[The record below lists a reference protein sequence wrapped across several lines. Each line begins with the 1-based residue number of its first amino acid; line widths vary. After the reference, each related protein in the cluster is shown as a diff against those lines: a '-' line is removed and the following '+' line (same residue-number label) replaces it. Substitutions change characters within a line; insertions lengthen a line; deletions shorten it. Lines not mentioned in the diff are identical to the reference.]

1 MTIRELI
8 DSYGLSHISEKTRI
22 STDNLLNLLNED
34 FDALSKANALGFLK
48 IIEREFEVDLS
59 EPKARIK
66 EFMKDD
72 TYVPKE
78 LLLTETQ
85 YGVGKKFTSGIVI
98 FIVLLA
104 GLGYTVYLLNNQNGT
119 NIQEQPSQT
128 SVQEI
133 EAIEPQPV
141 YEAIF
146 QDVNE
151 TNQTQETKTVDQEPM
166 QPKQPQVAAAT
177 QEIQTAQ
184 KEVNAEV
191 NDANQ
196 TQEQSN
202 EQTVETAKTVEVFD
216 AIQSVV
222 IEPRQ
227 KLWLGYINLSTGERV
242 QKNKIEPIVID
253 QNNTIIVTGHGWLEV
268 AQKKFNQGDR
278 LYFHF
283 VDNRLHR
290 INEAAFKELNKGR
303 IW

>member
-22 STDNLLNLLNED
+22 SNDNLLNLLNED
-34 FDALSKANALGFLK
+34 FEALSKANALGFLK

-72 TYVPKE
+72 TYVPRE

-104 GLGYTVYLLNNQNGT
+104 GLVYTVYLLNNQNGT
-119 NIQEQPSQT
+119 SSQEVQVQT

-133 EAIEPQPV
+133 EAIDPQPV

-151 TNQTQETKTVDQEPM
+151 TNQTQEAKTVVQEPV
-166 QPKQPQVAAAT
+166 QPKEPQAAPVA
-177 QEIQTAQ
+177 QEVQIEEKIAI
-184 KEVNAEV
+184 AEV
-191 NDANQ
+191 EEINQ

-202 EQTVETAKTVEVFD
+202 TQTIETAKTVEVFE

-227 KLWLGYINLSTGERV
+227 KLWLGYINLTTGERV

-283 VDNRLHR
+283 FDNTLHR
-290 INEAAFKELNKGR
+290 INETAFKELNKGR